1 MGFQLIDG
9 VTVIEAFY
17 CTVWASPWI
26 VLLAAGLA
34 CCLIGVIMYYEDVDN
49 SFVAFSLSGLF
60 IFFFCVAAAVYT
72 PYNKY
77 EVLVSESV
85 NYQELNSKYDI
96 LEQNGVMLLIREK
109 NEPIT
114 ITYKNEKEVEK

>member
-9 VTVIEAFY
+9 VTVIKAFY
-17 CTVWASPWI
+17 CTVWTSLWI
-26 VLLAAGLA
+26 VLLFLGLA
-34 CCLIGVIMYYEDVDN
+34 CCLLGVIMYCEDVDN

-72 PYNKY
+72 PHNEY
-77 EVLVSESV
+77 EVLLSESV

>member
-17 CTVWASPWI
+17 CTVWTSPWI

-34 CCLIGVIMYYEDVDN
+34 CCLIGVIMYCEGVDN
-49 SFVAFSLSGLF
+49 SFVAFSLSALF

>member
-9 VTVIEAFY
+9 VTVIKASY
-17 CTVWASPWI
+17 CTVWTSPWI
-26 VLLAAGLA
+26 ALLGAGLA
-34 CCLIGVIMYYEDVDN
+34 CCLIGVIMYCEDVDN
-49 SFVAFSLSGLF
+49 SFVAFSLSVLF

-72 PYNKY
+72 PYNEY

-85 NYQELNSKYDI
+85 NYQELSSKYDI